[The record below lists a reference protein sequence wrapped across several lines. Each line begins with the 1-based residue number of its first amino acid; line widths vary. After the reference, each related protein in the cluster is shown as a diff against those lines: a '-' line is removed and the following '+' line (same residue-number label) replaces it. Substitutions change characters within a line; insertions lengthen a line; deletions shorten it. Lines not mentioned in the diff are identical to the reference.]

1 MVNSNGIVKKIRL
14 GDDLSTRCGRCKEER
29 SHQVV
34 ALGAGGVPERVICR
48 TCGSDHKYR
57 APKASGERRSSTG
70 STRQGT
76 RSKVDR
82 GAVDY
87 DPSQHI
93 ALQYS
98 PKDVYAP
105 GLFISHPKFGTG
117 RVIEARPGKIDVKFG
132 SELRTLLHAG

>member
-1 MVNSNGIVKKIRL
+1 MVNSNGIVRKIRL
-14 GDDLSTRCGRCKEER
+14 GDDVSTRCGRCKEER

-34 ALGAGGVPERVICR
+34 ALGAGGAPERVICR

-57 APKASGERRSSTG
+57 APKAFGERRSSTG
-70 STRQGT
+70 STRA
-76 RSKVDR
+76 RAER
-82 GAVDY
+82 GAVEY
-87 DPSQHI
+87 DPAQHV

-98 PKDVYAP
+98 PKEVYSP

-117 RVIEARPGKIDVKFG
+117 KVIEARPGKIDVKFG